1 MGGGAGVGNRDSAG
15 LDQFRDGQS
24 LSVALQAGRPIWM
37 ERPSVAVTV
46 AKVVILL
53 VVALVMLFPFVYVLS
68 VSLGG
73 SWDPLLGNSSLIP
86 ERPSFRAY
94 EEILRGGVVLH
105 SLGVSVGVTLVGTV
119 VDMVMTTTFAF
130 GLTRTDQV
138 PGSRFILF
146 MALATLL
153 FSAGIIPTYLVVRD
167 LGLLNS
173 YASLILPGMISAFNL
188 LVVRQFFMN
197 IPEDLTDAALIDGA
211 NPLQIFRHIVLPLSK
226 AVLAVVSLFYAVAIW
241 SDYFSALLYLNNSA
255 MWPIQMVLQ
264 AETQSGLNVGTAA
277 TVIIATVPILLVYP
291 FLQRYLSAGVLSG
304 AIKT

>member
-1 MGGGAGVGNRDSAG
+1 MAAR
-15 LDQFRDGQS
+15 
-24 LSVALQAGRPIWM
+24 AGRPVWM
-37 ERPSVAVTV
+37 ERPNVAVMV

-53 VVALVMLFPFVYVLS
+53 VVALVMVFPFVYVLS

-73 SWDPLLGNSSLIP
+73 DWDPLAGANSLLP
-86 ERPSFRAY
+86 QHLTFRVY
-94 EEILRGGVVLH
+94 QEIFRGGVVLH
-105 SLGVSVGVTLVGTV
+105 SLLVSIGVTVVGTA
-119 VDMVMTTTFAF
+119 VDMVMTTTLAF
-130 GLTRTDQV
+130 GLTRTNQV
-138 PGSRFILF
+138 PGSRIVLF

-167 LGLLNS
+167 LGLLNN

-188 LVVRQFFMN
+188 VVVRQFFMS

-226 AVLAVVSLFYAVAIW
+226 AVIAVVALFYGVAIW

-264 AETQSGLNVGTAA
+264 AEGQGGLGVGAAA
-277 TVIIATVPILLVYP
+277 TVIVATVPILLVYP
-291 FLQRYLSAGVLSG
+291 FLQRYLTAGVLSG